1 MGVSILSPNAGYS
14 TIWDTPCRPVNRAPR
29 VQVHLPAVENVNS
42 SGSAGLVNIYSVVGM
57 VSRPGR
63 KDYCGVLT
71 LLKLTP
77 PYGEGQPSKCL
88 DRKI

>member
-1 MGVSILSPNAGYS
+1 MGVSILSPNVGYS

-77 PYGEGQPSKCL
+77 YGEGQPSKCL